1 MRFEN
6 KVAIGRVL
14 RATVA
19 AQIVFARGQKGGRSL
34 VFFAFES
41 FGAGPELLSA

>member
-14 RATVA
+14 LATVA
-19 AQIVFARGQKGGRSL
+19 AQIVFARGQKA
-34 VFFAFES
+34 V
-41 FGAGPELLSA
+41 GASCFCV